1 MRWIACSLTWMSV
14 SAAVMYAISQT
25 GRMACLWFL
34 VVPALVDWSLTKE
47 TTSTRNPEMDWYA
60 GPKTKEAI
68 IRTVEMEKE
77 ESDV

>member
-34 VVPALVDWSLTKE
+34 VVPAVVDWS
-47 TTSTRNPEMDWYA
+47 SMW
-60 GPKTKEAI
+60 G
-68 IRTVEMEKE
+68 EK
-77 ESDV
+77 